1 VIRARAFLFHAR
13 RMSRVQRT
21 GALSHSRTF
30 ALSHSQ
36 SMTDEQQQIRDLARD
51 FAENE
56 LRPHAEEWDR
66 AAKFPREVV
75 GRLGELGFLGM
86 LIPERHDGL
95 ELDTVSY
102 LLALEEIARGDASV
116 AVGMSVHNSLPTQ
129 MILAHGTEAQK
140 ERWLRP
146 MARGEWLGA
155 FSLSEPDAGTD
166 AASMTAQA
174 RKVDGGWVLD
184 GAKAWVTN
192 GGMGD
197 VVVAMV
203 RTDTPDARRGA
214 KGIGAFIVP
223 TSAEGYSVG
232 KKEDKMGQRASETVG
247 IAFQEMF
254 VPDDQ
259 LLGDPSLGF
268 VYALQGLDNG
278 RLGIAAL
285 SVGIAQAA
293 LEHALR
299 YADERRQ
306 FGRAIRDFQGMQFK
320 LADMATRVEAARA
333 LLHRAAAAKDAGE
346 PVSRLSSMAKLFA
359 SETAMYVTTEAVQV
373 HGGYGYVKEYPVER
387 LFRDA
392 KVTEIYE
399 GTSEIQRTIIARELY
414 R

>member
-1 VIRARAFLFHAR
+1 
-13 RMSRVQRT
+13 
-21 GALSHSRTF
+21 
-30 ALSHSQ
+30 
-36 SMTDEQQQIRDLARD
+36 MTEEQQQIRALARE

-66 AAKFPREVV
+66 DAHFPREVIS
-75 GRLGELGFLGM
+75 GLGELGFLGM
-86 LIPERHDGL
+86 LLPEQYDGL
-95 ELDTVSY
+95 ALDTTAY
-102 LLALEEIARGDASV
+102 LVALEEIARGDASV
-116 AVGMSVHNSLPTQ
+116 AVAMSVHNSLPTQ
-129 MILAHGTEAQK
+129 MILAQGTDAQK
-140 ERWLRP
+140 ERWLP
-146 MARGEWLGA
+146 PLARGEMLGA
-155 FSLSEPDAGTD
+155 FSLSEPDAGSD
-166 AASMTAQA
+166 AAGMSAQA
-174 RKVDGGWVLD
+174 RKVDGGWVLN

-192 GGMGD
+192 GGFGD
-197 VVVAMV
+197 VVVTMV
-203 RTDTPDARRGA
+203 RTDTPEDRRGA

-223 TSAEGYSVG
+223 TSTEGYSVG

-259 LLGDPSLGF
+259 LLGDPSMGF
-268 VYALQGLDNG
+268 IYALQGLDSG

-285 SVGIAQAA
+285 AIGIAQAA
-293 LEHALR
+293 LEHSLA

-306 FGRAIRDFQGMQFK
+306 FGQPIRAFQGMQFK
-320 LADMATRVEAARA
+320 LANMATRIEAARA

-359 SETAMYVTTEAVQV
+359 SETAMYVTTEAIQV
-373 HGGYGYVKEYPVER
+373 FGGYGYVKEYPVER

-399 GTSEIQRTIIARELY
+399 GTSEIQRTVIARELY